1 MKNGLNNNNKFKFI
15 VFLCIC
21 MLFLTGF
28 AFWETVPKLINA
40 DKPFIELS
48 DSVGLSVSNAESA
61 YNVTNPTPMPT
72 EAPAAT
78 PVPVAPQ
85 KLVEV
90 YVGNDE
96 RDDAVKL
103 RYGDY
108 NHEQNFDMSLRQ
120 QEQSLVSLRKQLE
133 IAVKD
138 GRRIRLIDNYA
149 EKNAFINIMYLCM
162 EIDSLTEICD
172 ENGNSYK

>member
-1 MKNGLNNNNKFKFI
+1 MKRGLKNNNKFKFI
-15 VFLCIC
+15 IFLCIG

-61 YNVTNPTPMPT
+61 YNLSNPSPIPT
-72 EAPAAT
+72 MAPVAT
-78 PVPVAPQ
+78 PVPLAPQ

-90 YVGNDE
+90 HVGNDE
-96 RDDAVKL
+96 YDDAVKL

-108 NHEQNFDMSLRQ
+108 NHEQNFDMKADKR
-120 QEQSLVSLRKQLE
+120 EQSLENLKKQLE
-133 IAVKD
+133 VAVKD

-149 EKNAFINIMYLCM
+149 EKNAFLTILQLSR
-162 EIDSLTEICD
+162 EIDPQTEIFD
-172 ENGNSYK
+172 DNGNRY